1 MATIGEI
8 YLPADE
14 FALYHTLEALDTVQ
28 FEVERMVAHEQDH
41 LMPYVWA
48 SGVDRGE
55 LEDALE
61 EDSSVAECELLAEP
75 EEDYLYRMD
84 WVESIETLVHILL
97 EEEGT
102 ILVAEGDRGGWLLR
116 VLFPDRDSLSR
127 AYDFC
132 RENDLSLDIQRIYDV
147 DDGKQG
153 RFGLTDEQEETIAAA
168 YERGYYDVPRGVS
181 LSDFAEGLD
190 VSHQALSER
199 IRRGH
204 KTLVEN
210 SVIVGRGENEEGGSD
225 Q

>member
-1 MATIGEI
+1 MATIAELR
-8 YLPADE
+8 LPADE
-14 FALYHTLEALDTVQ
+14 FVLSYTLDTLENVD
-28 FEVERMVAHEQDH
+28 FEIERLVAHDPEEV
-41 LMPYVWA
+41 MPYVWA
-48 SGVDRGE
+48 AGVDADE
-55 LEDALE
+55 LE
-61 EDSSVAECELLAEP
+61 SVLAEDP
-75 EEDYLYRMD
+75 TVDEIERIARPDEAVLYQMH

-132 RENDLSLDIQRIYDV
+132 KENDLSLDIQRIYNV

-181 LSDFAEGLD
+181 LSDFAEELD

-210 SVIVGRGENEEGGSD
+210 SVIVGRGGNEEDGSD

>member
-84 WVESIETLVHILL
+84 WVESIETLVHILT

-102 ILVAEGDRGGWLLR
+102 ILVAESTERGWFLR
-116 VLFPDRDSLSR
+116 ILFPDRESLSTT
-127 AYDFC
+127 YDFC
-132 RENDLSLDIQRIYDV
+132 RENGLSIDVQRIYNI
-147 DDGKQG
+147 DDGRQG
-153 RFGLTDEQEETIAAA
+153 RFGLSADQEDTIAAA
-168 YERGYYDVPRGVS
+168 YEHGYYSVPRGTS
-181 LSDFAEGLD
+181 LTELAEELG

-199 IRRGH
+199 LRRGH
-204 KTLVEN
+204 QRLVEN
-210 SVIVGRGENEEGGSD
+210 TVVIGRDDVSEE
-225 Q
+225 